1 MGHEGA
7 GVVEAVGED
16 VTYVKPGDHVITCL
30 SVFCGK
36 CRWCL
41 SGHLSLCDNPG
52 AVARP
57 KGASARLTNAQG
69 EQLQQFARL
78 GAFAEQMLVHEN
90 AVVKIR
96 DEMPLDRAALIGC
109 GVTTGLGAVFSTAR
123 VEPGSEVAVIGA
135 GGIGLSAIQGA
146 RIAGASKV
154 IAVDV
159 TDHKLD
165 VARQVGATHVV
176 NGSET
181 DAVEAVKELTGGGVD
196 FSFEAIGLK
205 ATAEQAWGMLRPRGT
220 ATIIGM
226 VPFGTKIEIPGH
238 EVFMQEKVLRGSM
251 MGSNQFRL
259 DMPRFIDL
267 YLDGRLM
274 LDEMVSHRIELER
287 DQPRLRPHAAPRGDP
302 DRDRLRLRSERL
314 SAMTGSGGDRWIGD
328 GVVDVDGVPVGGRP
342 GGRSSW
348 SCVASGRARRLW
360 GANGIVRP
368 PADRRCCVTP
378 GVRLRR

>member
-1 MGHEGA
+1 MKAAVLSHIPGELEIDDVRVDSPAANEVLVKVVASGLCHSDLHFMEGLWQTRLPAVMGHEGA

-41 SGHLSLCDNPG
+41 SGHLTLCDNPG
-52 AVARP
+52 AVGRG
-57 KGASARLTNAQG
+57 KGSAPRLTNAQG

-109 GVTTGLGAVFSTAR
+109 GVTTGLGAVFRTAK

-135 GGIGLSAIQGA
+135 GGIGLAAIQGA
-146 RIAGASKV
+146 RIAGASKI

-165 VARQVGATHVV
+165 VARQLGATHVV
-176 NGSET
+176 NGSQT
-181 DAVEAVKELTGGGVD
+181 DPVEAVKELTGGGVD
-196 FSFEAIGLK
+196 YAFEAIGLK
-205 ATAEQAWGMLRPRGT
+205 QTAEQAWGMLRPRGT

-274 LDEMVSHRIELER
+274 LDEMVSHRIELEQINHGY
-287 DQPRLRPHAAPRGDP
+287 DL
-302 DRDRLRLRSERL
+302 
-314 SAMTGSGGDRWIGD
+314 M
-328 GVVDVDGVPVGGRP
+328 
-342 GGRSSW
+342 
-348 SCVASGRARRLW
+348 RRRE
-360 GANGIVRP
+360 ATRTVITFN
-368 PADRRCCVTP
+368 
-378 GVRLRR
+378 

>member
-1 MGHEGA
+1 MKAAVLTQIPGELEIEEVGVDAPAANEVLVQVVASGLCHSDLHFMEGLWQTRLPAVMGHEGA
-7 GVVEAVGED
+7 GIVEAVGSD

-52 AVARP
+52 AVGRA
-57 KGASARLTNAQG
+57 KGTAARLTNAQG

-109 GVTTGLGAVFSTAR
+109 GVTTGLGAVFRTAR

-135 GGIGLSAIQGA
+135 GGIGLAAIQGA

-154 IAVDV
+154 IAIDV
-159 TDHKLD
+159 AANKLD

-274 LDEMVSHRIELER
+274 LDEMVSHRIELEQINHGY
-287 DQPRLRPHAAPRGDP
+287 DL
-302 DRDRLRLRSERL
+302 
-314 SAMTGSGGDRWIGD
+314 M
-328 GVVDVDGVPVGGRP
+328 
-342 GGRSSW
+342 
-348 SCVASGRARRLW
+348 RRRE
-360 GANGIVRP
+360 ATRTVI
-368 PADRRCCVTP
+368 TFS
-378 GVRLRR
+378 

>member
-1 MGHEGA
+1 MKAAVLNHIPGELEIEDISIDKPAPNEVLVQVVASGLCHSDLHFMEGLWQTKLPAVMGHEGA
-7 GVVEAVGED
+7 GVVQAVGDD

-52 AVARP
+52 AVGRP
-57 KGASARLTNAQG
+57 RGATPRVTNGQG
-69 EQLQQFARL
+69 DSLAQFARL
-78 GAFAEQMLVHEN
+78 GAFAEEMLVHEN

-96 DEMPLDRAALIGC
+96 DEMPLDRASLIGC
-109 GVTTGLGAVFSTAR
+109 GVTTGLGAVFRTAR
-123 VEPGSEVAVIGA
+123 IEPGSEVAVIGA
-135 GGIGLSAIQGA
+135 GGIGLAAIQGA

-165 VARQVGATHVV
+165 VARQLGATQVV
-176 NGSET
+176 NGSQG
-181 DAVEAVKELTGGGVD
+181 DAVEAVKEITGGGVD
-196 FSFEAIGLK
+196 YSFEAIGLK
-205 ATAEQAWGMLRPRGT
+205 QTAEQAWNMLRPRGT

-226 VPFGTKIEIPGH
+226 MPFGSKIEIPGH

-267 YLDGRLM
+267 YLDGKLM
-274 LDEMVSHRIELER
+274 LDEMVSHRITLDEINHGYDL
-287 DQPRLRPHAAPRGDP
+287 
-302 DRDRLRLRSERL
+302 
-314 SAMTGSGGDRWIGD
+314 M
-328 GVVDVDGVPVGGRP
+328 
-342 GGRSSW
+342 
-348 SCVASGRARRLW
+348 RRRESTRTV
-360 GANGIVRP
+360 ITF
-368 PADRRCCVTP
+368 D
-378 GVRLRR
+378 